1 MDTRRTDTQ
10 RDYQERI
17 LRVLVHIQTHLD
29 DALDLDSLA
38 RPADFSPFHFH
49 RVFCGM
55 VGEPVKTHVR
65 RLRLERAVAVLKHG
79 AKDDL
84 LHVALAAGYDSHE
97 AFTRSFG
104 KRFGTPP
111 SDCRRFHRS
120 AAPSGVVYEPNG
132 VADRFDPWTEQEG
145 RTMEAK
151 IETLDAIKV
160 AFVRHVGPYASCG
173 RPGAGSARGWAPR
186 GCSAPR
192 PRCSLRAT
200 TTPTSPR
207 PTNSATTRAWSS
219 VTTSRPSFEPASA
232 SDSPTPEPR
241 FSYHARVERPRG

>member
-38 RPADFSPFHFH
+38 RLADFSPFHFH

-65 RLRLERAVAVLKHG
+65 RLRLERAAAVLKHG

-84 LHVALAAGYDSHE
+84 LHVALDAGYDSHE
-97 AFTRSFG
+97 AFTRAFG

-111 SDCRRFHRS
+111 SDYRRLHRS
-120 AAPSGVVYEPNG
+120 VAPSGVVYDPNG
-132 VADRFDPWTEQEG
+132 VADRFDPWTGQEG
-145 RTMEAK
+145 KTMEAK

-160 AFVRHVGPYASCG
+160 AFVRHVGPYACCG
-173 RPGAGSARGWAPR
+173 EAWGRLCAWAGPKGLLGPQATMLAQSHDDPDVT
-186 GCSAPR
+186 P
-192 PRCSLRAT
+192 PDKLRYDACLVVGDDVEAEL
-200 TTPTSPR
+200 R
-207 PTNSATTRAWSS
+207 TRICIRLAD
-219 VTTSRPSFEPASA
+219 A
-232 SDSPTPEPR
+232 
-241 FSYHARVERPRG
+241 